1 MWQFTE
7 VRAFIET
14 NQRNPSKHRLEEHD
28 ILNWFK
34 ANRKR
39 MNAGKLEGNRVE
51 KFKNLLVLIDENKHV
66 NQWK

>member
-1 MWQFTE
+1 
-7 VRAFIET
+7 
-14 NQRNPSKHRLEEHD
+14 
-28 ILNWFK
+28 
-34 ANRKR
+34 